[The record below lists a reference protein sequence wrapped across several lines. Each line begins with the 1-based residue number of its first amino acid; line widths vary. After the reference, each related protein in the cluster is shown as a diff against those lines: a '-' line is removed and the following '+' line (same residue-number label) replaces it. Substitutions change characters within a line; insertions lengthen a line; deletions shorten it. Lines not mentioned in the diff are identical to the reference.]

1 MVGLGS
7 ILLILCVKK
16 HGLKNKK
23 YPLDE
28 KLKGSV
34 NTEEDYG
41 ISKNCMALKMS
52 EHN

>member
-41 ISKNCMALKMS
+41 ISQKELHGP
-52 EHN
+52 EDE